1 MTTTQNR
8 IKRVSAVFRL
18 LFQALLVAVPVVHIL
33 AWLNAPTPIDISGNL
48 GFFVSVVPKGIE
60 ILSPLSTTTKLY
72 GFAVSSV
79 PVIIIEFMLY
89 FLMRLFKLYERA
101 EIFSLANVNYLKK
114 IGYALLIT
122 QLSRIVCNG
131 FLSMILT
138 WHNPPHG
145 KRVLVLT
152 IATVEIT
159 AILTAFLV
167 ILISWIMAEGCR
179 LREEQ
184 QLTI

>member
-1 MTTTQNR
+1 MTPTQNR
-8 IKRVSAVFRL
+8 IKRVSTVFRL
-18 LFQALLVAVPVVHIL
+18 LFQALLVAVPIVHIL
-33 AWLNAPTPIDISGNL
+33 AWLNAPTPIDISGSL
-48 GFFVSVVPKGIE
+48 GFFVSVLPKGIE
-60 ILSPLSTTTKLY
+60 VLSPLSTATKLY
-72 GFAVSSV
+72 GFAVSAI
-79 PVIIIEFMLY
+79 PVIIIELMLY

-114 IGYALLIT
+114 IGYALLIH
-122 QLSRIVCNG
+122 QLTRIVCNG
-131 FLSMILT
+131 FISMILT
-138 WHNPPHG
+138 WHNPPGH
-145 KRVLVLT
+145 RVLVLT

-167 ILISWIMAEGCR
+167 ILISWIMTEGCR

>member
-1 MTTTQNR
+1 MTPTQNR
-8 IKRVSAVFRL
+8 IKRVSTVFRL
-18 LFQALLVAVPVVHIL
+18 LFQVLLVAVPVVHIL
-33 AWLNAPTPIDISGNL
+33 AWLNAPMPIDVSGAL
-48 GFFVSVVPKGIE
+48 GFFVSVVPKGIA

-72 GFAVSSV
+72 GFAVSGISV
-79 PVIIIEFMLY
+79 IVIEFMLY
-89 FLMRLFKLYERA
+89 FLIKLFKLYERA

-114 IGYALLIT
+114 IGYALLI
-122 QLSRIVCNG
+122 QQFARIICNG

-138 WHNPPHG
+138 WHNPAGH
-145 KRVLVLT
+145 RVAVLT

-159 AILTAFLV
+159 AILTAVLV